1 MGNEFESRKE
11 DLNKLNELINNV
23 DPENNYYKESLNEI
37 KDLLVKMDQPKENLE
52 EDETSKDKEKKKAI

>member
-11 DLNKLNELINNV
+11 DLNKLNELINTV
-23 DPENNYYKESLNEI
+23 DPDNAFYKESLNEI

>member
-11 DLNKLNELINNV
+11 DLNKLSELINNV

-37 KDLLVKMDQPKENLE
+37 KDLLVKMDQPKKALE
-52 EDETSKDKEKKKAI
+52 EEKEAKDKEKKKAI